1 MRKTARAMLALCALA
16 ALAGRADDPEP
27 DTTKAE
33 LKKLQGTW
41 TVTKRVLGGREAKAP
56 AGLIYTFDGDKV
68 TRRFAA
74 PEGKAGGRQV
84 LTVTIDTAK
93 TPHRLTMKA
102 VGSKSAVYIYKIE
115 KGELYLATGRG
126 KGAKVPDEIK
136 GDDVALM
143 VLKKEEKPKEK
154 GKE

>member
-1 MRKTARAMLALCALA
+1 MRKTTSAVLALCAVA
-16 ALAGRADDPEP
+16 ALAGRADEAEP
-27 DTTKAE
+27 DTAKAE

-41 TVTKRVLGGREAKAP
+41 VVTKRVLGGREAKSP
-56 AGLIYTFDGDKV
+56 SGLIYTFDGDKV

-93 TPHRLTMKA
+93 KPHRLTMKA
-102 VGSKSAVYIYKIE
+102 VGSKSTEYIYKIE
-115 KGELYLATGRG
+115 KGELFLATGRG
-126 KGAKVPDEIK
+126 KGAKVPTDFK
-136 GDDVALM
+136 GDDVTLM
-143 VLKKEEKPKEK
+143 VLKKQEK